1 MNMNQDLDLAALAR
15 VLSQLSGDLVL
26 VIDAQGLVLSVA
38 TGQDTPAVAGTG
50 GWEGRP
56 WADTVTPDTRPKVG
70 KMLQEL
76 ASVGSARRRE
86 LNHPVPDARSVAFAY
101 HAVRLGPEGLA
112 LAMGR
117 DLGPQT
123 ALQQRLLAAQREVE
137 AARWSSSRGVVQ
149 SARSGKGLLRSWG
162 K

>member
-1 MNMNQDLDLAALAR
+1 MTQDLDVAALAR

-26 VIDAQGLVLSVA
+26 VIDAQGLILAVA
-38 TGQDTPAVAGTG
+38 TGQDTPAVAGTA

-56 WADTVTPDTRPKVG
+56 WADTVTPETRPKVS

-76 ASVGSARRRE
+76 ARVGSARRRE
-86 LNHPVPDARSVAFAY
+86 LNHPVPDAHSVAFAY
-101 HAVRLGPEGLA
+101 HAVRLGHEGLA

-123 ALQQRLLAAQREVE
+123 ALQQRLLAAQRQVE
-137 AARWSSSRGVVQ
+137 AAHWLPPHGVGQ

>member
-1 MNMNQDLDLAALAR
+1 MTQDLDVAALAR

-26 VIDAQGLVLSVA
+26 VIDAQGLILTVA

-56 WADTVTPDTRPKVG
+56 WADTVTPETRPKVS

-76 ASVGSARRRE
+76 ARVGSARRRE
-86 LNHPVPDARSVAFAY
+86 LNHPVPDAHSVAFAY
-101 HAVRLGPEGLA
+101 HAVRLGHEGLA

-123 ALQQRLLAAQREVE
+123 ALQQRLLAAQRQVE
-137 AARWSSSRGVVQ
+137 AARWLPPHGVGQ

>member
-1 MNMNQDLDLAALAR
+1 MTQDLDVAALAR

-26 VIDAQGLVLSVA
+26 VIDAQGLILTVA
-38 TGQDTPAVAGTG
+38 TGQDTPAVAGTE

-56 WADTVTPDTRPKVG
+56 WADTVTPETRPKVS

-76 ASVGSARRRE
+76 ARVGSARRRE
-86 LNHPVPDARSVAFAY
+86 LNHPVPDAHSVAFAY
-101 HAVRLGPEGLA
+101 HAVRLGHEGLA

-123 ALQQRLLAAQREVE
+123 ALQQRLLAAQRQVE
-137 AARWSSSRGVVQ
+137 AASWPTLQGMRQ
-149 SARSGKGLLRSWG
+149 SARSGEESLRSWG

>member
-1 MNMNQDLDLAALAR
+1 MTQDLDGAALAR

-26 VIDAQGLVLSVA
+26 VIDAQGLILAVA
-38 TGQDTPAVAGTG
+38 TGQDTPAMAGTE

-56 WADTVTPDTRPKVG
+56 WADTVTPETRPKVH

-76 ASVGSARRRE
+76 ARIGSARRRE
-86 LNHPVPDARSVAFAY
+86 LNHPVPGARAVAFAY
-101 HAVRLGPEGLA
+101 HAQRLGHDGLA

-123 ALQQRLLAAQREVE
+123 ALQQRLLAAQRQVE
-137 AARWSSSRGVVQ
+137 AAGWPPLQGVRQ
-149 SARSGKGLLRSWG
+149 SARSGEGSWRSWG

>member
-1 MNMNQDLDLAALAR
+1 MAQDLDTQALAR

-26 VIDAQGLVLSVA
+26 LIDAQGLVLSVA
-38 TGQDTPAVAGTG
+38 TGQDTPAVAGTE

-56 WADTVTPDTRPKVG
+56 WADTVTPETRPKIA

-76 ASVGSARRRE
+76 ARVGSARRRE
-86 LNHPVPDARSVAFAY
+86 LNHPVPGGRCVAFAY
-101 HAVRLGPEGLA
+101 HAVRLGHEGLA

-137 AARWSSSRGVVQ
+137 AGRWPPLQGARQ
-149 SARSGKGLLRSWG
+149 SARSGEGSLRSWG